1 MNHLVRIKTF
11 FFIIAICFVG
21 DAVAQNADTGRAI
34 TMPEYEK
41 AKTFAVK
48 DLDKDTYVKFENTY
62 ILDRYEGKKPYFIT
76 GDDGLKKRIDLY
88 KLIAKQGMQ
97 TLGTMIFYT
106 NESGSMYKAVLPGL
120 TADPKIWE
128 QYFEDIHAIDKEEK
142 NFVLKLSYVLSK
154 ELSFQIYKGEGK
166 PVSKESATYGNDIC
180 FPGDNQVELADG
192 SSKLLK
198 DIVAGDKVKSYD
210 PVSQKELVVTVQ
222 SLTVHEPKNYAV
234 TELQLINIDEVET
247 ISNHEVVIHSR
258 QLKATPNHPVKTNTG
273 VTSIGN
279 VKVGDRILCYNEKKK
294 IYQQFSVWDKQEYT
308 EGIQPVYNIEADA
321 GETFIMNSVMVLQ
334 KQQEN

>member
-1 MNHLVRIKTF
+1 MNNLFRAKFLILVFELIFSKQLF
-11 FFIIAICFVG
+11 SQA
-21 DAVAQNADTGRAI
+21 ADTGRAI
-34 TMPEYEK
+34 TQPEYEK
-41 AKTFAVK
+41 AKTFSVK
-48 DLDKDTYVKFENTY
+48 DLDKDTYIKFENAY

-76 GDDGLKKRIDLY
+76 GDDGLKKRIDIY

-106 NESGSMYKAVLPGL
+106 NETGKLYKAVLPGL

-154 ELSFQIYKGEGK
+154 ELSFQIYKAEGR

-180 FPGDNQVELADG
+180 FTGDNEVELADG
-192 SSKLLK
+192 TSKLLK
-198 DIVAGDKVKSYD
+198 DIKKGDKVKTYD
-210 PVSQKELVVTVQ
+210 AVTNRETMVTIQ

-234 TELQLINIDEVET
+234 TELQLTSISDVE
-247 ISNHEVVIHSR
+247 IQNHHDVVINNR
-258 QLKATPNHPVKTNTG
+258 VLKATPNHPVKTSSG
-273 VTSIGN
+273 VTCIGK
-279 VKVGDRILCYNEKKK
+279 VKEGDRIICYNEKKK
-294 IYQQFSVWDKQEYT
+294 VFEQFTVWNKREFA
-308 EGIQPVYNIEADA
+308 EGVQPVYNMVADS
-321 GETFIMNSVMVLQ
+321 GETFILNSVVVLQ

>member
-1 MNHLVRIKTF
+1 MNHLFRLKNFLFLV
-11 FFIIAICFVG
+11 AICFAAV
-21 DAVAQNADTGRAI
+21 AVAQTADTGRAI

-41 AKTFAVK
+41 AKTFTVK
-48 DLDKDTYVKFENTY
+48 DLDKDTYIKFENTY

-106 NESGSMYKAVLPGL
+106 NETGKLYKAVLPGL

-128 QYFEDIHAIDKEEK
+128 QYFEDIHAIDKVEK

-154 ELSFQIYKGEGK
+154 ELSFQIYKAEGK

-180 FPGDNQVELADG
+180 FPGDNEVELADG
-192 SSKLLK
+192 TSKFLK
-198 DIVAGDKVKSYD
+198 DIVAGDRVISYD
-210 PVSQKELVVTVQ
+210 PVSQKESAVTVQ

-234 TELQLINIDEVET
+234 TELQLINTEEIETNNSNEV
-247 ISNHEVVIHSR
+247 IIHSR
-258 QLKATPNHPVKTNTG
+258 QLKATPNHPVKTGTG
-273 VTSIGN
+273 VTSIGK
-279 VKVGDRILCYNEKKK
+279 VKAGDRIVCYNEKKK
-294 IYQQFSVWDKQEYT
+294 TYQQFTIWNKREFT
-308 EGIQPVYNIEADA
+308 EGVQPVYNIVADA